1 MKKVVFYFVSLLLV
15 FASVSCSSETESVV
29 AEKSESNQEAVSLL
43 KEDIAAINNAYLPQ
57 QSSKGVR
64 RMPKWLRWII
74 SAAADAG
81 GTLLS
86 GDLSTGISASTLI
99 WNVTKEEK
107 SVATDKNFKTENIGY
122 IEPNSL
128 GDMHNRITRE
138 LYEKYGDKVDT
149 MSIQTIV
156 ERVAEVSHKSI
167 SSTEKE
173 KMIRMLTVVKD
184 NFDTNSSISEN
195 INRLKTL
202 ADTQDKKDA
211 LEISGMVLDGLQYV
225 EDADTTYIKRI
236 DRTITDSNINPNLKR
251 MVKDGVSVA
260 NASALLW
267 NGDAVR

>member
-1 MKKVVFYFVSLLLV
+1 
-15 FASVSCSSETESVV
+15 
-29 AEKSESNQEAVSLL
+29 
-43 KEDIAAINNAYLPQ
+43 
-57 QSSKGVR
+57 
-64 RMPKWLRWII
+64 
-74 SAAADAG
+74 
-81 GTLLS
+81 
-86 GDLSTGISASTLI
+86 
-99 WNVTKEEK
+99 
-107 SVATDKNFKTENIGY
+107 
-122 IEPNSL
+122 
-128 GDMHNRITRE
+128 
-138 LYEKYGDKVDT
+138 
-149 MSIQTIV
+149 
-156 ERVAEVSHKSI
+156 
-167 SSTEKE
+167 
-173 KMIRMLTVVKD
+173 MLTVVKD

>member
-1 MKKVVFYFVSLLLV
+1 
-15 FASVSCSSETESVV
+15 
-29 AEKSESNQEAVSLL
+29 
-43 KEDIAAINNAYLPQ
+43 
-57 QSSKGVR
+57 
-64 RMPKWLRWII
+64 
-74 SAAADAG
+74 
-81 GTLLS
+81 
-86 GDLSTGISASTLI
+86 
-99 WNVTKEEK
+99 
-107 SVATDKNFKTENIGY
+107 
-122 IEPNSL
+122 
-128 GDMHNRITRE
+128 
-138 LYEKYGDKVDT
+138 